1 MKNWENETKY
11 ELINNDT
18 EGDRERKDRLFLKR
32 KVNRKSNMK

>member
-11 ELINNDT
+11 ELIMIQKVT
-18 EGDRERKDRLFLKR
+18 GRERIDFLKR

>member
-11 ELINNDT
+11 ELINDT